1 MIEKEQLPKMGNVVG
16 SVKKPFDIDALVE
29 FIKKIILLDFVR
41 LAKVNKYLLNITTPI
56 TLIKSTSLSHF
67 L

>member
-29 FIKKIILLDFVR
+29 FIKKIILLE
-41 LAKVNKYLLNITTPI
+41 I
-56 TLIKSTSLSHF
+56 SLQQKNYRQTAFRFTQSF
-67 L
+67 F